1 MLTNAMSEAMLTR
14 PASHPGRGG
23 NLCISCEKA
32 SHSQL
37 AQNIPRATHRRFTI
51 EWSAFSSRCRVSIQ
65 SAGMLQQLKSPG
77 LGYNELIP
85 GRLFNKPKKQEPRP
99 SHKFFHFTYTS
110 DSI

>member
-65 SAGMLQQLKSPG
+65 SAGMLQQLKIPG

-85 GRLFNKPKKQEPRP
+85 RRP
-99 SHKFFHFTYTS
+99 LNQTNEQGPNSS
-110 DSI
+110 R